1 MFEPKLTSI
10 VENKLYAL
18 VTPDG
23 SDVFTQ
29 CFENWQDTLY
39 LYDFFKQHEVALGFY
54 GMGSKE
60 AVKKALSESKQFYL
74 NILDIAEGNT
84 DNATLDN
91 DIFQPLHKNDDFDLP
106 LIAAKAYGPCKPNS
120 FLRLYAVRLSDGT
133 YIIAGGLIK
142 TTQRLQETE
151 EGNKIVAQLKQ
162 LEAYLRKNG
171 YEDAFDIG
179 VLIV

>member
-1 MFEPKLTSI
+1 MFEPRLKFI
-10 VENKLYAL
+10 IENKLYAL
-18 VTPDG
+18 ETPDG

-39 LYDFFKQHEVALGFY
+39 LYDFFKQHEEALGFY
-54 GMGSKE
+54 KLSIKE
-60 AVKKALSESKQFYL
+60 AVKKALSESKQFKL

-84 DNATLDN
+84 DNATLDY

-106 LIAAKAYGPCKPNS
+106 LIAAKAYGPRKPNS
-120 FLRLYAVRLSDGT
+120 FLRLYAIRVSDGT
-133 YIIAGGLIK
+133 YIIVGGLIK

-151 EGNKIVAQLKQ
+151 EGNKILGELKK
-162 LEAYLRKNG
+162 LEEYLRKKG

-179 VLIV
+179 ALIV